1 MPETG
6 NHSFPRTER
15 LKSTKIIERLFL
27 EGRKVKAFPMV
38 VRYMDTPL
46 PEAVPCQAMVSVS
59 KRAFKRAVDRN
70 RIKRLMREAWR
81 LQKKPLLEAW
91 STDETQKALVFIF
104 VGKEMPTFESIQ
116 RGMATAI
123 EKLSVEGTPTPPN
136 THS

>member
-1 MPETG
+1 M
-6 NHSFPRTER
+6 
-15 LKSTKIIERLFL
+15 
-27 EGRKVKAFPMV
+27 KAFPMV
-38 VRYMDTPL
+38 VRCMDTSL

-59 KRAFKRAVDRN
+59 KRTFKRAVDRN

-104 VGKEMPTFESIQ
+104 VGKELPTFESIQ

-123 EKLSVEGTPTPPN
+123 EKLSAEGTPTPPN

>member
-81 LQKKPLLEAW
+81 LQKKTAARGLVHRRNPKGARFHFRGKRNAYFRIH
-91 STDETQKALVFIF
+91 STRNGD
-104 VGKEMPTFESIQ
+104 SD
-116 RGMATAI
+116 
-123 EKLSVEGTPTPPN
+123 
-136 THS
+136 